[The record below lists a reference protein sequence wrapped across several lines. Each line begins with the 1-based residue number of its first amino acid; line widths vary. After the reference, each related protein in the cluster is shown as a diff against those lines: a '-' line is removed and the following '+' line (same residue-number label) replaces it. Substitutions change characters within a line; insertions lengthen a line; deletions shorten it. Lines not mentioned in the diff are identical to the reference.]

1 MSDAPEH
8 AMSKAGR
15 NAGMDALRGA
25 VTLLVVLHHTAIVY
39 GAQGGWYYYE
49 VPHSGR
55 LSSLLLSYF
64 CALNQAWFMGLFFL
78 LAGYFTPPA
87 LARKGVSAFA
97 ADRVLRL
104 GLPILGYALLL
115 HPLTVALAQTSK
127 GLPFAEALLRNWR
140 NANFQL
146 GPLWFAFA
154 LLVFTGLWILFGRRT
169 PGLARFPSNRALLLS
184 ALVTGAAAFLLRLVW
199 PVGVSVAGL
208 QFGYFASYIVLFVA
222 GCLAADAGLLTSI
235 PQDQARLW
243 RRIAAGVAV
252 VLPISALSPRWT
264 GVSLG
269 NFEGGWSLGALIYA
283 FWEPFVAW
291 GVILGLL
298 ARFQRRFAA
307 LAGVW
312 AQLARRAFAI
322 YVIHPPIV
330 TGVAIAWRH
339 VDAPPLFKFGVTGAL
354 ACLLCYV
361 AAGLILRIPG
371 VNRVL

>member
-1 MSDAPEH
+1 MGADSGP
-8 AMSKAGR
+8 SKTAVR
-15 NAGMDALRGA
+15 NAGVDALRDCVA
-25 VTLLVVLHHTAIVY
+25 LLVVLHHTAIVY

-64 CALNQAWFMGLFFL
+64 CSLNQAWFMGLFFL
-78 LAGYFTPPA
+78 LAGTFTPPA

-115 HPLTVALAQTSK
+115 HPVTVALAQTSK
-127 GLPFAEALLRNWR
+127 DRPFGDTFLRIWR
-140 NANFQL
+140 GGNFEV
-146 GPLWFAFA
+146 GPLWFALA
-154 LLVFTGLWILFGRRT
+154 LLIFTGLWLIFGRRAH
-169 PGLARFPSNRALLLS
+169 GLMRFPSNRALLAA

-208 QFGYFASYIVLFVA
+208 QFGYFASYAVLFIA
-222 GCLAADAGLLTSI
+222 GCLAANAGLLTAI

-243 RRIAAGVAV
+243 RRIAAGAAL
-252 VLPISALSPRWT
+252 VLPIAVLSPRWT

-269 NFEGGWSLGALIYA
+269 NFEGGWSFGALIYA
-283 FWEPFVAW
+283 FWEPFIAW

-298 ARFQRRFAA
+298 VKFQRRFAR
-307 LAGVW
+307 LDGVW
-312 AQLARRAFAI
+312 PQLARRAFAI
-322 YVIHPPIV
+322 YVIHPPIL

-339 VDAPPLFKFGVTGAL
+339 VEAPPLLKFGVTGAV

-361 AAGLILRIPG
+361 AAGLLLRIPG
-371 VNRVL
+371 FNRVL